1 MDAGAEH
8 FYYSL
13 SGTEGQHASIGEV
26 KGKGAPGECGWY
38 GRIPVMMRRIQV
50 WGVLVS
56 LAWLMGCTVYGQ
68 KPVKALSD
76 ATGGEGLERA
86 LWRDIQHKD
95 WKDLENHTA
104 SIFVYQTTS
113 GKLDRAAALEQ
124 IEKMDVSEYSIGELS
139 TELHGNVFVVT
150 YTVTLR
156 GTLDGQPLPDRGE
169 RRMSVWQ
176 QQKSGWMLIAH
187 AVIGTA

>member
-1 MDAGAEH
+1 M
-8 FYYSL
+8 
-13 SGTEGQHASIGEV
+13 T
-26 KGKGAPGECGWY
+26 
-38 GRIPVMMRRIQV
+38 RRV
-50 WGVLVS
+50 LACSVLVS
-56 LAWLMGCTVYGQ
+56 LVWLVGCTVYGQ
-68 KPVKALSD
+68 KPVKALAD

-104 SIFVYQTTS
+104 SIFVYQTPN
-113 GKLDRAAALEQ
+113 GKLDRSAALAQ
-124 IEKMDVSEYSIGELS
+124 IEKMDLSDCTIGELS

-156 GTLDGQPLPDRGE
+156 GTMDGQPLPNRAE

-176 QQKSGWMLIAH
+176 QQKSGWMMIAH
-187 AVIGTA
+187 AVTGTA

>member
-1 MDAGAEH
+1 
-8 FYYSL
+8 
-13 SGTEGQHASIGEV
+13 
-26 KGKGAPGECGWY
+26 
-38 GRIPVMMRRIQV
+38 MMRSMQ
-50 WGVLVS
+50 GLGLLACLVC
-56 LAWLMGCTVYGQ
+56 LAGCTVYGQ

-76 ATGGEGLERA
+76 ATGGEGLEQA
-86 LWRDIQHKD
+86 LWRDIRQKD

-104 SIFVYQTTS
+104 SIFVYQTPN
-113 GKLDRAAALEQ
+113 GKLDRTAALGQ

-150 YTVTLR
+150 YSVTLR
-156 GTLDGQPLPDRGE
+156 GTLNGQPLPDKPE

-187 AVIGTA
+187 AVLGTA

>member
-1 MDAGAEH
+1 MQA
-8 FYYSL
+8 
-13 SGTEGQHASIGEV
+13 
-26 KGKGAPGECGWY
+26 
-38 GRIPVMMRRIQV
+38 

-56 LAWLMGCTVYGQ
+56 LVWLAGCTVYGQ
-68 KPVKALSD
+68 KPVKALAD

-86 LWRDIQHKD
+86 LWRDIRSKD

-104 SIFVYQTTS
+104 SIFVYQTPN
-113 GKLDRAAALEQ
+113 GKMDRAAALAQ
-124 IEKMDVSEYSIGELS
+124 IEKMNVSDYSIGELS

-150 YTVTLR
+150 YTITLS
-156 GTLDGQPLPDRGE
+156 GTLDGQPLPNRAE

-176 QQKSGWMLIAH
+176 QQKSGWMMIAH